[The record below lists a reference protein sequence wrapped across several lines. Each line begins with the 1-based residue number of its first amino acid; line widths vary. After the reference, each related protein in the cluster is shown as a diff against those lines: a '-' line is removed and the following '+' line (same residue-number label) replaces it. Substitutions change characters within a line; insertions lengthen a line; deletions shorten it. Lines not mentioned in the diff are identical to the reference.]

1 MKYKHTIKGD
11 SAMSRIERN
20 LHGDFNEVLS
30 ALVNKIMY
38 GSLSASM
45 EAGSDYQL
53 GEVRCAVRVF
63 ERYSMIGSSR
73 VSLNITLLGVEQNLF
88 LSAISSGGSQAVFFK
103 INTFGED
110 AFLST
115 IMDVVNLYETPYVPS
130 PQKVS
135 E

>member
-1 MKYKHTIKGD
+1 MAK
-11 SAMSRIERN
+11 IERN
-20 LHGDFNEVLS
+20 LKGNFDEVLFAIETSIMGGSIS
-30 ALVNKIMY
+30 ATR
-38 GSLSASM
+38 

-53 GEVRCAVRVF
+53 GEVRCAVRVY
-63 ERYSMIGSSR
+63 ERYSWVGSSR
-73 VSLNITLLGVEQNLF
+73 VSLSLTLLGVDDKLF

-115 IMDVVNLYETPYVPS
+115 IIDVVNHYEAPYEVSPS
-130 PQKVS
+130 VVS